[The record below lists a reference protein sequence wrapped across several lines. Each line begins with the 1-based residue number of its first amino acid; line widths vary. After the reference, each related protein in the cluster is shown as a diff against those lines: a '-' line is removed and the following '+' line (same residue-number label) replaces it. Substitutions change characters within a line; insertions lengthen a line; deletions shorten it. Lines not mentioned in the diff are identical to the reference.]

1 MKTKTPMAPKI
12 SPHLLQSKLRRR
24 FQPAVKIELASLA
37 TPQPKSANDPPHSE
51 VVAAEPLKVVDIP
64 VADLLPVADK
74 CRIND
79 RTVSNL
85 VESFTAVG
93 LIQPISVSRDTGQA
107 GKWKLHGG
115 AHRVLAAHKV
125 GWTTIQAL
133 VFDREAEDLALIE
146 IAENLHRKDLSIM
159 ERARLQNRWL
169 EIVRQ
174 RDVQVAQPG
183 GRQPND
189 KGYGKAARLCDG
201 TREEMRRSEAIA
213 RIPGELISHILEHKL
228 DNNQRALLEIA
239 KITGVEAQ
247 IEKVHELAA
256 RKRSPERQRRSKS
269 ENGAAEVTVD
279 EPHAQTL
286 VPPLLQVEFPALPA
300 YLDRRDADEALADLT
315 QEWMAS
321 RLRIMLLDSP
331 TAARLRFLSEKLLP
345 EIGATARAQSTRQIA
360 LNAGGAS
367 DDA

>member
-1 MKTKTPMAPKI
+1 MSTWLKDDIDDLSPAARKVMRDYDLVEKDLHAVVPK
-12 SPHLLQSKLRRR
+12 SGTNAAPHL
-24 FQPAVKIELASLA
+24 A
-37 TPQPKSANDPPHSE
+37 TNSAETPE
-51 VVAAEPLKVVDIP
+51 VVDIP

-74 CRIND
+74 SRIND
-79 RTVSNL
+79 GTVSNL

-93 LIQPISVSRDTGQA
+93 QIQPISVSRDTGQA

-133 VFDREAEDLALIE
+133 VFEREAEDLALIE

-201 TREEMRRSEAIA
+201 TREEMRRAEAIA

-228 DNNQRALLEIA
+228 HNNQRALLEIA

-256 RKRSPERQRRSKS
+256 SKRSPERQRRGKS

-286 VPPLLQVEFPALPA
+286 MPPLLQEEFPALPD
-300 YLDRRDADEALADLT
+300 YVDRGDVDKTLDHLT
-315 QEWMAS
+315 QEWMSS
-321 RLRIMLLDSP
+321 RLRGLLLDASD
-331 TAARLRFLSEKLLP
+331 AARMRFLNERLLP
-345 EIGATARAQSTRQIA
+345 EIGALTHVSPARQMVPQGS
-360 LNAGGAS
+360 GAS
-367 DDA
+367 HDA